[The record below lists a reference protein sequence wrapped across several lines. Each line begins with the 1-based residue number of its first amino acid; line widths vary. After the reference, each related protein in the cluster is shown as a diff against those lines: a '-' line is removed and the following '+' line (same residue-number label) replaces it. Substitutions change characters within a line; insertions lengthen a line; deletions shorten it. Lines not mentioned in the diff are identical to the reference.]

1 MKTYFNKMSRSFL
14 CSIFILSLPFH
25 LHAQNKIKI
34 SCNHDDAIISKV
46 DDASDATLTR
56 LGIGSVDFKLEKDS
70 KNKLLVTK
78 EGYEPV
84 YVEFPKTDKYEKEH
98 LVFLENR
105 EVLIESDHEDA
116 MIFSGDAHV
125 GTKTA
130 KIIIP
135 KDESVTVFVNKSG
148 YVTQKFEFHNKPDS
162 QSPPI
167 KQQVLLKD
175 RIVNLENLPEG
186 ALVALGDGEP
196 LPKISKIEVP
206 FGKCVEV
213 HISKEGFAGVTK
225 EFCNIAGADNAPPIN
240 QKIVMD
246 DRVVKISASPEDAS
260 IALNGKMEGFGSL
273 EILILK
279 GKCQRVTIAK
289 DGYITFSKNYCN
301 QPNAEALPV
310 LEDVVLLEDEA
321 YGLSVLSEKINTR
334 LPLATRASISS
345 ADAWKILISIVTK
358 EFDVLETVDFNA
370 GYLITA
376 WKVDTFNN
384 ETLTIRSRVI
394 ITHNGDTS
402 ENNYSLKMVSQY
414 GNGEPDKLE
423 DSNFK
428 DWNRILKKYYDI
440 LDEIEMR
447 LQ

>member
-1 MKTYFNKMSRSFL
+1 MKTYLNKLDRIFISFL
-14 CSIFILSLPFH
+14 FILSMPLD
-25 LHAQNKIKI
+25 LQAQSKIKI

-46 DDASDATLTR
+46 DDISDATLTR
-56 LGIGSVDFKLEKDS
+56 LGIGSVDFKLDKDS

-78 EGYEPV
+78 DGYEPV

-98 LVFLENR
+98 LVLLENR
-105 EVLIESDHEDA
+105 EVLIEADQEDA

-148 YVTQKFEFHNKPDS
+148 YVTQKFEYHNKPDS

-167 KQQVLLKD
+167 KQAVLLKD

-186 ALVALGDGEP
+186 ALVALGDAEP

-206 FGKCVEV
+206 FGKCVEI
-213 HISKEGFAGVTK
+213 HISKEGFAEVTK

-240 QKIVMD
+240 QKIVME
-246 DRVVKISASPEDAS
+246 DRVVKIDSSPEDAS
-260 IALNGKMEGFGSL
+260 IALNGKIEGVGSI
-273 EILILK
+273 EVLILK
-279 GKCQRVTIAK
+279 GKCQRITVTK
-289 DGYITFSKNYCN
+289 DGFITFSKNYCN
-301 QPNAEALPV
+301 QPNAEPLPV
-310 LEDVVLLEDEA
+310 LEDVILIEDEA
-321 YGLSVLSEKINTR
+321 YGSSLLSDKINTR

-376 WKVDTFNN
+376 WKLDTFND

-402 ENNYSLKMVSQY
+402 ENNYSIKMVSQY
-414 GNGEPDKLE
+414 GNGRPDILE
-423 DSNFK
+423 ESNFK

-447 LQ
+447 LL

>member
-1 MKTYFNKMSRSFL
+1 MKTYLNKLDR
-14 CSIFILSLPFH
+14 IFIGFLFIISIPLH
-25 LHAQNKIKI
+25 LQAQNKIKI

-46 DDASDATLTR
+46 DDSSDATLTR
-56 LGIGSVDFKLEKDS
+56 LGIGSVDFKLDKDS

-78 EGYEPV
+78 DGYEPV

-98 LVFLENR
+98 LVLLQNR
-105 EVLIESDHEDA
+105 EVLIEADQEDA
-116 MIFSGDAHV
+116 LIFSGDAHV

-167 KQQVLLKD
+167 KQAVLLKD

-186 ALVALGDGEP
+186 ALVAIGDAEP

-206 FGKCVEV
+206 FGECVEV
-213 HISKEGFAGVTK
+213 HISKEGFAAVTK
-225 EFCNIAGADNAPPIN
+225 EFCNIAGADNSPPIN
-240 QKIVMD
+240 QKVVME
-246 DRVVKISASPEDAS
+246 DRVVKISANPEDAS
-260 IALNGKMEGFGSL
+260 IALNGKMEAFGSL
-273 EILILK
+273 EIIILK
-279 GKCQRVTIAK
+279 GKCQRITITK
-289 DGYITFSKNYCN
+289 EGFVTFSKNFCN
-301 QPNAEALPV
+301 QPNAEALPI
-310 LEDVVLLEDEA
+310 LEDVNLKEDES
-321 YGLSVLSEKINTR
+321 YSLSLSSEKINTR
-334 LPLATRASISS
+334 IPLKTRAKISS

-370 GYLITA
+370 GYLITS
-376 WKVDTFNN
+376 WKYDVFNEGTF
-384 ETLTIRSRVI
+384 TIRSRVI

-402 ENNYSLKMVSQY
+402 ENNYSIKMVSQY
-414 GNGEPDKLE
+414 GNGQPDKLE
-423 DSNFK
+423 ESNFK
-428 DWNRILKKYYDI
+428 DWNRILKKYFDI

-447 LQ
+447 LL